1 MPRKP
6 WIHFFGAFY
15 HKKIF
20 LEPNPDRKT
29 SMKNIRTIA
38 LIVTAITLILP
49 TYARSASIN
58 SEIYAN
64 SNNIILNV
72 AWIFPAYDSYP
83 EAGIGL
89 DYSDDY
95 LITNLNFA
103 LKDDVLVPGLIL
115 GLGLKAFFGE
125 VEVGPEEYDL
135 GAVSFQVLGEYD
147 LRGRA
152 TNLPITI
159 SASFSLAP
167 EALCFRDSNRYMEF
181 SAALYFY
188 VVENGAIGVGYRSF
202 NARFDDP
209 PGEVEKDD
217 DSLFIGFRL
226 RF

>member
-1 MPRKP
+1 MPRNHGYTS
-6 WIHFFGAFY
+6 WAFY

-38 LIVTAITLILP
+38 LIVAVITLILP

-64 SNNIILNV
+64 SDDIILNV

-125 VEVGPEEYDL
+125 VEVGPKEYDL

-159 SASFSLAP
+159 SASSTA
-167 EALCFRDSNRYMEF
+167 CR
-181 SAALYFY
+181 
-188 VVENGAIGVGYRSF
+188 
-202 NARFDDP
+202 
-209 PGEVEKDD
+209 
-217 DSLFIGFRL
+217 
-226 RF
+226 